1 MSGIMPVPLPICCY
15 WDECGTT
22 RQYRVDPCSEGVAIT
37 IAPVQ
42 LNWIW
47 PNLGG
52 QIYGFLRKYHPL
64 PQLWLLVQK
73 RWNAAGFSEKIP
85 ILLHPS
91 EKYVFSELGRPCL
104 SHWGHLLPVHVDYLT
119 SLSSRWQLS
128 VWKLCLFLACWCF
141 FLTFTSLKP
150 STESLS
156 SSPSLIRV
164 SGCCQVLS
172 FTWTLLQLLLI
183 TKKDIIK

>member
-1 MSGIMPVPLPICCY
+1 MPGIMPVPLPICCY
-15 WDECGTT
+15 WEECGTT
-22 RQYRVDPCSEGVAIT
+22 RQYRVDTCSEGVAIT

-64 PQLWLLVQK
+64 LQLWLLVQK
-73 RWNAAGFSEKIP
+73 RWNAAGFSEKNQK
-85 ILLHPS
+85 ILLYPS
-91 EKYVFSELGRPCL
+91 EKDAFSELGRPCL

-119 SLSSRWQLS
+119 NLSSRRQLS
-128 VWKLCLFLACWCF
+128 VWKLCLFHVLIF
-141 FLTFTSLKP
+141 SLTFTSLKP

-156 SSPSLIRV
+156 SSSSLVCV
-164 SGCCQVLS
+164 SGCCQLLS
-172 FTWTLLQLLLI
+172 FTRSLLQLLLI
-183 TKKDIIK
+183 TKKDVIK